1 MSWTDKIFEGPL
13 MKVAAVTLL
22 LVGCTFG
29 AVYGWLRAD
38 AWYASLGWA
47 MIGAII
53 VFLEA
58 ASAHK
63 IAKAMNAKRW
73 GKIPFFCLIWVACA
87 SASFLASLG
96 NVTNAQ
102 NAKASL
108 ATAKMDNYQDSKA
121 ERDRLRQNVVNYT
134 ARIESLQNN
143 RGWIPS
149 GVNDRAIRPVAAVE
163 ADLERFRNHRW
174 FGDYTDGCT
183 NPKGRQS
190 RQFCNEYRA
199 AMAEIEIAREIDKV
213 QAMKA
218 AAERG
223 LAKTRSEIASGPAI
237 ITDKEGVVEIGQ
249 RVFATDSAGDVQIGL
264 GLQMAIILQLLI
276 TGVWFM
282 LSDKESKGPTSN
294 GSGFQA
300 WTPPAPAGGA
310 SSWIAGP
317 GSAYEPNRT

>member
-1 MSWTDKIFEGPL
+1 
-13 MKVAAVTLL
+13 MKVAAIILL

-47 MIGAII
+47 CIGAMI

-63 IAKAMNAKRW
+63 IAKAINQKLW
-73 GKIPFFCLIWVACA
+73 GKIPFFCLIWIACA

-102 NAKASL
+102 HAKASL
-108 ATAKMDNYQDSKA
+108 ATAKLDNYQDTVA
-121 ERDRLRQNVVNYT
+121 ERARLRQNVTNYS

-163 ADLERFRNHRW
+163 ADLERFKAHRW
-174 FGDYTDGCT
+174 FGDYTEGCA

-199 AMAEIEIAREIDKV
+199 ASAELEIAREIEKV
-213 QAMKA
+213 SAMKA
-218 AAERG
+218 DAERG

-237 ITDKEGVVEIGQ
+237 VTDKEGIVEIGE
-249 RVFATDSAGDVQIGL
+249 RMFAVQDSGDVQIGL
-264 GLQMAIILQLLI
+264 GLHMAIILQLLI
-276 TGVWFM
+276 TGIWFM
-282 LSDKESKGPTSN
+282 LSDQAIKSSGPRHQAYYPEAPPAAPTYSN
-294 GSGFQA
+294 
-300 WTPPAPAGGA
+300 WTPG
-310 SSWIAGP
+310 AGP
-317 GSAYEPNRT
+317 GQLIGRTSGPIT